1 MSKSEIIE
9 KVLTQLNIKHS
20 DCHTGLIVQRIMPY
34 SKEKS
39 VIVIPKITER
49 DEETFS
55 CDSYILVI
63 NNETGDILNKFHESN
78 AWISDAVR
86 IAKISIDFAPY
97 SLNSTTRAFGIK
109 VLYEGDSRPNPFENE
124 EMSLFIPQGD
134 SLAKVLKNFSVFL
147 ISGEWDT
154 NCEGQIITEKKVLVM
169 SDKKTNEY
177 CDIIVKNRITTTN
190 KSIVNG
196 ECRDVD
202 TIENKIIVLNFEDK
216 EYK

>member
-1 MSKSEIIE
+1 MSESEIIE
-9 KVLTQLNIKHS
+9 KVLTQLNIKHTDCYS
-20 DCHTGLIVQRIMPY
+20 DLIVQRIMPF

-49 DEETFS
+49 FEDTFS

-63 NNETGDILNKFHESN
+63 NNETGEILNKFYESN
-78 AWISDAVR
+78 AWFSDAVR

-109 VLYEGDSRPNPFENE
+109 VLYEGDSRPNPYENE
-124 EMSLFIPQGD
+124 EISLFIPQGD
-134 SLAKVLKNFSVFL
+134 SLARVLKNFSIFL

-154 NCEGQIITEKKVLVM
+154 NCEGQIITEQKVLIM
-169 SDKKTNEY
+169 ADKKTNEY
-177 CDIIVKNRITTTN
+177 CDIIVKNRIKTTN

-196 ECRDVD
+196 ECRDVN
-202 TIENKIIVLNFEDK
+202 TIENKTMVLNFDNK